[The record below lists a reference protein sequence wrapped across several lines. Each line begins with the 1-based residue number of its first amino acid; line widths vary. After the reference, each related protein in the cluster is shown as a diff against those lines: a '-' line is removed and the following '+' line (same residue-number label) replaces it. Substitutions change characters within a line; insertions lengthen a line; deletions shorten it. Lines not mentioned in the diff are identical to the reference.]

1 MIEGL
6 GKSALHWQI
15 HFEFVLYFKE
25 RKYNDLQVQNHAS
38 TSSHIHEYVE
48 NSSFCTVQ
56 CIFSKN
62 RSADFQIYFKG
73 FDKISVLTV
82 KELQQFL

>member
-48 NSSFCTVQ
+48 NSTVFVQ
-56 CIFSKN
+56 YSVFLVKTEVQTFRFTSSERITAIFIALFSEAQN
-62 RSADFQIYFKG
+62 
-73 FDKISVLTV
+73 
-82 KELQQFL
+82 

>member
-48 NSSFCTVQ
+48 NSTVFVQ
-56 CIFSKN
+56 
-62 RSADFQIYFKG
+62 Y
-73 FDKISVLTV
+73 SVFLVKTEVQTFRFTSRALTKLV
-82 KELQQFL
+82 Y